1 MTRTTL
7 VSLLWLAASLGCS
20 GGAAAPELE
29 PLTFSA
35 NPPLSA
41 AGGAPLAVDA
51 PGEIR
56 LTFGE
61 PLLGATVQG
70 AVRLQAARPGGVW
83 VDEPPVDVAW
93 DPDRPAEVVVRARD
107 GRPLPAGEGFRL
119 TVGSG
124 IRSRLG
130 RRLATDTV
138 GYFATDHAFVLG
150 PNPLVGD
157 VAERSVIYAISDIH
171 MGDGRSISE
180 GYGWL
185 IQNQDAVREFLAL
198 AGQSPDLK
206 ELVIAGDLFDE
217 WVSPMITTPLGGGTE
232 AEFVA
237 SIARANPG
245 IVSAMNDL
253 VQGGQVRVT
262 YVPGNHDMLV
272 QRAEVEAVFPGILQA
287 RDASSKGLGAYSP
300 PEHPEMVFEH
310 GHRWDF
316 FNAPDPISNQDI
328 TGGGS
333 ILPPGFFVSKIA
345 ATSEQDFPKLRGLL
359 APPPT
364 ASLSATASGTG
375 EYVLYGLA
383 WGAVMIG
390 RPVKAN
396 WKDRIIAT
404 GIDGYTAPYAIDDFI
419 PYLGSGGLDV
429 NVYKR
434 IEATWDERQ
443 AANGVQVPV
452 PKAIAMIA
460 SALGQGIDLQAESQY
475 FKNPLSTKRV
485 VVFGHTHDVRL
496 TPSVNLRGLGAV
508 YANSGTWVDQVD
520 KKGSKMTFVVIV
532 PPRAGSVVTTV
543 STWEFRPGQPPVK
556 LDSAALID

>member
-1 MTRTTL
+1 MTRSML

-20 GGAAAPELE
+20 GGSAAPE
-29 PLTFSA
+29 PLAFSA
-35 NPPLSA
+35 SIRLSD
-41 AGGAPLAVDA
+41 AGGAPLAVDP

-61 PLLGATVQG
+61 PLLGATVPG
-70 AVRLQAARPGGVW
+70 AVRLQAARPGGAW
-83 VDEPPVDVAW
+83 VDEPPMDVTW
-93 DPDRPAEVVVRARD
+93 DPARPAEIVVRARD
-107 GRPLPAGEGFRL
+107 GRPLPGGEGFRL
-119 TVGSG
+119 TVGSR
-124 IRSRLG
+124 IRSMLG
-130 RRLATDTV
+130 RHLATDAV

-150 PNPLVGD
+150 PNPLVGAGAD
-157 VAERSVIYAISDIH
+157 RSVIYAISDIH

-185 IQNQDAVREFLAL
+185 IQNRDAVQEFLAL

-217 WVSPMITTPLGGGTE
+217 WVAPMITSPLDGGTE
-232 AEFVA
+232 SAFVA

-272 QRAEVEAVFPGILQA
+272 QRAEVEGVFPGILQA
-287 RDASSKGLGAYSP
+287 RDESSKGLGAYSP

-316 FNAPDPISNQDI
+316 FNAPDPISNRAV

-333 ILPPGFFVSKIA
+333 ILPPGFFVTKIA
-345 ATSEQDFPKLRGLL
+345 ATSEQDYPKLRGLL
-359 APPPT
+359 APPTEPL
-364 ASLSATASGTG
+364 AATVSGTG

-390 RPVKAN
+390 RPVKAS

-404 GIDGYTAPYAIDDFI
+404 GIDGYVDPYAIDDFI
-419 PYLGSGGLDV
+419 PFLGNGGLDV
-429 NVYKR
+429 NVYKG
-434 IEATWDERQ
+434 IEATWEERQ
-443 AANGVQVPV
+443 VANGVQVPV

-460 SALGQGIDLQAESQY
+460 SAVGQGIDLQAETQY
-475 FKNPLSTKRV
+475 FQNPLSTKRI

-496 TPSVNLRGLGAV
+496 TASSNLRGLGAV

-520 KKGSKMTFVVIV
+520 SKGSRMTFVVIV
-532 PPRAGSVVTTV
+532 PPRSGSVLTTV

-556 LDSAALID
+556 IDSAALID